1 MDLTTIITMVIEE
14 ILSEVSMKAPT
25 LLLAIGIFILFW
37 VSGRIFKAIVQ
48 RIMNEKNL
56 HENISRVL
64 VGIIKNIMLILGLI
78 TALGTMGV
86 NISAI
91 VAGLG
96 LTGFAFGFAFKDMLS
111 NFISGALIFIYE
123 PFKLGDTIEVEGKT
137 GKVID
142 IILRYVTIEA
152 EDQKVLVP
160 NSISVSKVISVKQ

>member
-1 MDLTTIITMVIEE
+1 MVIEK
-14 ILSEVSMKAPT
+14 ILSEISIKAPT
-25 LLLAIGIFILFW
+25 LLLAIGIFLLFW
-37 VSGRIFKAIVQ
+37 VSGRIFKGIVQ
-48 RIMNEKNL
+48 RIMDEKSL
-56 HENISRVL
+56 HANISGVL
-64 VGIIKNIMLILGLI
+64 AGIVKNIMLILGLI
-78 TALGTMGV
+78 TALGTLGV

-142 IILRYVTIEA
+142 INLRYVTIEA

-160 NSISVSKVISVKQ
+160 NSISVSKVISVKK

>member
-1 MDLTTIITMVIEE
+1 MIIKK
-14 ILSEVSMKAPT
+14 ILSEISMKAPT

-37 VSGRIFKAIVQ
+37 IVGTMFKVIIQ
-48 RIMNEKNL
+48 RIMDEKSL
-56 HENISRVL
+56 HVNISRVL
-64 VGIIKNIMLILGLI
+64 AGIVKNIMLILGII

-142 IILRYVTIEA
+142 INLRYVTIEA
-152 EDQKVLVP
+152 DAQKVLVP
-160 NSISVSKVISVKQ
+160 NSISVSKVISVKK

>member
-1 MDLTTIITMVIEE
+1 MIIEG
-14 ILSEVSMKAPT
+14 ILSKVSMKAPT

-37 VSGRIFKAIVQ
+37 VGGIIFKAIVQ
-48 RIMNEKNL
+48 RIMNEKSL
-56 HENISRVL
+56 HANISRVL
-64 VGIIKNIMLILGLI
+64 ASIIKNIMLILGLI
-78 TALGTMGV
+78 TALGTLGV

-111 NFISGALIFIYE
+111 NFISGAHIFIYE
-123 PFKLGDTIEVEGKT
+123 PFKLGDTIEVEGRT

-142 IILRYVTIEA
+142 INLRYVTIEA

-160 NSISVSKVISVKQ
+160 NSISVSKVISVKK

>member
-1 MDLTTIITMVIEE
+1 MIIKE
-14 ILSEVSMKAPT
+14 ILSEVSLRAPT
-25 LLLAIGIFILFW
+25 LLLAFGIFILFW
-37 VSGRIFKAIVQ
+37 VSGRIFKAVVQ
-48 RIMNEKNL
+48 RIMDEKSM
-56 HENISRVL
+56 HANISRVL
-64 VGIIKNIMLILGLI
+64 AGIIKNIMLILGLI

-137 GKVID
+137 GEVID
-142 IILRYVTIEA
+142 INLRYVTIEA
-152 EDQKVLVP
+152 DAQKVLVP
-160 NSISVSKVISVKQ
+160 NSISVSKVITVKK

>member
-1 MDLTTIITMVIEE
+1 MIIKE
-14 ILSEVSMKAPT
+14 ILSEISLRAPT
-25 LLLAIGIFILFW
+25 LLLAVGIFILFW
-37 VSGRIFKAIVQ
+37 VSGRIFKTVVQ
-48 RIMNEKNL
+48 RIMDEKSM
-56 HENISRVL
+56 HANISRVL
-64 VGIIKNIMLILGLI
+64 SSIIKNIMLIVGLI
-78 TALGTMGV
+78 TALGTLGV

-142 IILRYVTIEA
+142 INLRYVTIEA
-152 EDQKVLVP
+152 DAQKVLVP
-160 NSISVSKVISVKQ
+160 NSISVSKVITVKK

>member
-1 MDLTTIITMVIEE
+1 MIMKE
-14 ILSEVSMKAPT
+14 ILSEVSIKAPT

-37 VSGRIFKAIVQ
+37 VSGRIFKAVVQ
-48 RIMNEKNL
+48 RIMDEKNM
-56 HENISRVL
+56 HANISRVL
-64 VGIIKNIMLILGLI
+64 AGIIKNIMLIVGII

-142 IILRYVTIEA
+142 INLRYVTIEA
-152 EDQKVLVP
+152 DAQKVLVP
-160 NSISVSKVISVKQ
+160 NSISVSKVISVKK

>member
-1 MDLTTIITMVIEE
+1 MIIED
-14 ILSEVSMKAPT
+14 ILSKVSMKAPT

-37 VSGRIFKAIVQ
+37 VGGIIFKAIVQ
-48 RIMNEKNL
+48 RIMNEKSL
-56 HENISRVL
+56 HANISRVL
-64 VGIIKNIMLILGLI
+64 ASIIKNIMLILGLI
-78 TALGTMGV
+78 TALGTLGV

-142 IILRYVTIEA
+142 INLRYVTIEA
-152 EDQKVLVP
+152 DAQEVLIP
-160 NSISVSKVISVKQ
+160 NSISVSKVISVKK

>member
-1 MDLTTIITMVIEE
+1 MVIEK
-14 ILSEVSMKAPT
+14 ILSEISMKAST

-37 VSGRIFKAIVQ
+37 IVGTMFKVIIQ
-48 RIMNEKNL
+48 RIMNEKSL
-56 HENISRVL
+56 HVNISRVL
-64 VGIIKNIMLILGLI
+64 ASIVKNIMLILGLI

-142 IILRYVTIEA
+142 INLRYVTIKA
-152 EDQKVLVP
+152 ENQKILVP
-160 NSISVSKVISVKQ
+160 NSISVSKIISINK

>member
-1 MDLTTIITMVIEE
+1 
-14 ILSEVSMKAPT
+14 
-25 LLLAIGIFILFW
+25 
-37 VSGRIFKAIVQ
+37 
-48 RIMNEKNL
+48 
-56 HENISRVL
+56 
-64 VGIIKNIMLILGLI
+64 
-78 TALGTMGV
+78 MGV

-111 NFISGALIFIYE
+111 NFISGVLIFIYE

-142 IILRYVTIEA
+142 INLRYVTIES

-160 NSISVSKVISVKQ
+160 NSISVSKVISVKK

>member
-1 MDLTTIITMVIEE
+1 MIIEE
-14 ILSEVSMKAPT
+14 ILSKVSMKAPT
-25 LLLAIGIFILFW
+25 LLLAVGIFILFW
-37 VSGRIFKAIVQ
+37 VGGIIFKAIVL
-48 RIMNEKNL
+48 RIMNEKSL
-56 HENISRVL
+56 HVNISRVL
-64 VGIIKNIMLILGLI
+64 AGIIKNIMLILGLI

-142 IILRYVTIEA
+142 INLRYVTIEA

-160 NSISVSKVISVKQ
+160 NSISVSKVISVKK

>member
-1 MDLTTIITMVIEE
+1 MYKK
-14 ILSEVSMKAPT
+14 SMH
-25 LLLAIGIFILFW
+25 
-37 VSGRIFKAIVQ
+37 S
-48 RIMNEKNL
+48 
-56 HENISRVL
+56 NISRVIA
-64 VGIIKNIMLILGLI
+64 GIIKNIMLIVGLI

-137 GKVID
+137 GEVID
-142 IILRYVTIEA
+142 INLRYVTIEA
-152 EDQKVLVP
+152 DAQRVLVP
-160 NSISVSKVISVKQ
+160 NSISVSKVISVKK